1 MKMHIGQELMAI
13 AMQQLEAIE
22 NISLLP
28 VSSSAEIA
36 NQGLN
41 NLNLTDTLE
50 MLRDHLLQLEAW
62 QRSHQATLDRYQDL
76 FEFAPDGYFVTD
88 ANGDISE
95 ANRAAMLMFG
105 SHPIGKNLENFV
117 YPSYKEQFQR
127 LIGQLSVS

>member
-1 MKMHIGQELMAI
+1 MEMHIGQELMAI

-50 MLRDHLLQLEAW
+50 TLRDHLLQLEAW
-62 QRSHQATLDRYQDL
+62 QRSQQANLDRYQDL

-117 YPSYKEQFQR
+117 YPSYKLTVR
-127 LIGQLSVS
+127 